1 MGQYE
6 GLRALYVNTS
16 LKRESA
22 DSHTGLLLGASAAI
36 MEKQGVDVD
45 HVYLLEHQ
53 VPPGVYPDM
62 TEHGWDQDDWPE
74 IFKKVE
80 AAHILV
86 ITSSI

>member
-1 MGQYE
+1 ME
-6 GLRALYVNTS
+6 VLRPVDYNLA
-16 LKRESA
+16 
-22 DSHTGLLLGASAAI
+22 TG
-36 MEKQGVDVD
+36 VW
-45 HVYLLEHQ
+45 
-53 VPPGVYPDM
+53 PDM